1 LAVSEDQGVGGGS
14 RGWVPGVACRSHRN
28 ATKTNT
34 KCWNKNSKKQGWMK
48 NENIQRKQ
56 KRSYL
61 PSIIQS
67 CGNVRVSVLI
77 FVVLLRS
84 RGVRVVVDV
93 SVFSAPCAPPS
104 CNCKEL
110 LQTKYTTIREFV
122 SIINVQISMILI
134 IYCSIFFSQNVI
146 YRLGDDD
153 YFDHMEND

>member
-1 LAVSEDQGVGGGS
+1 VVEVGVGYL
-14 RGWVPGVACRSHRN
+14 GWPVEAVGTLQKQTPKVG
-28 ATKTNT
+28 TKTQIKT
-34 KCWNKNSKKQGWMK
+34 RGGRK

-122 SIINVQISMILI
+122 SIINVHEISMILI
-134 IYCSIFFSQNVI
+134 IYCSIFFLSKCNLQT
-146 YRLGDDD
+146 R
-153 YFDHMEND
+153 